1 MKKLALTLALI
12 LPGISAAE
20 DEWVAVGQVPA
31 AKPATSEAA
40 STQYT
45 EAPSIPS
52 DAPAISSQAPSL
64 QAELLLMVETMQQ
77 EIAELRGI
85 VEEQNHQIEQLK
97 KLQQQ
102 RYIEMDRRL
111 STLFEQKVS
120 QPENTSNTAV
130 DADAVSVEKPEQV
143 YRKAMAFIKQKQFA
157 EALQQLDKFAKGFPE
172 HKLAA
177 NALYW
182 SGEVQLTEKNYDVAI
197 LQFTAVVEQHAGHN
211 KVADSHYKL
220 AVAYDRKGDSEQ
232 AKKILQQV
240 IKQYPDAKSVNR
252 LASRYLER
260 LNTPQ

>member
-1 MKKLALTLALI
+1 LTLALV
-12 LPGISAAE
+12 LSGISAAE
-20 DEWVAVGQVPA
+20 EEWVAVGQVPA

-40 STQYT
+40 SH
-45 EAPSIPS
+45 SS
-52 DAPAISSQAPSL
+52 DTPAIGSQAPSL
-64 QAELLLMVETMQQ
+64 QAELLMMVETMQQ

-120 QPENTSNTAV
+120 QPEKT
-130 DADAVSVEKPEQV
+130 ADAEISADEAPAEKPEQV
-143 YRKAMAFIKQKQFA
+143 YRKAMAHIKQKQFT
-157 EALQQLDKFAKGFPE
+157 EALQQLNKFAKFFPE

-197 LQFTAVVEQHAGHN
+197 QQFTAVVAQHAGHN

-220 AVAYDRKGDSEQ
+220 AVAYDRKGESEQ

-252 LASRYLER
+252 LATRYLER
-260 LNTPQ
+260 LSAP